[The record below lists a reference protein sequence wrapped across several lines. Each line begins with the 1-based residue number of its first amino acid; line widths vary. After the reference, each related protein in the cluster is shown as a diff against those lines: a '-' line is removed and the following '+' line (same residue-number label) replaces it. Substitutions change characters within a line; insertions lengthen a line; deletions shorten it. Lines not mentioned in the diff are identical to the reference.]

1 MLLLRS
7 TPILRHMPGEQR
19 PPLAHAGGDPAL
31 LRRDVALHRVAQTRR
46 WLITGAA
53 GLAAGLAALAASAA
67 PGRSQTA
74 KPQSPATGRTRV
86 VPSAASATQLPPL
99 ASPSELGLQPPGQAP
114 ASVAPDVTPAP
125 AQQASPAQAAPAQQ
139 QASPA
144 PSGAAVSG
152 GS

>member
-1 MLLLRS
+1 
-7 TPILRHMPGEQR
+7 MPGDQR
-19 PPLAHAGGDPAL
+19 PAFSQRDRDPAL

-53 GLAAGLAALAASAA
+53 GLAAGLAALAASAT
-67 PGRSQTA
+67 PGRSQTS
-74 KPQSPATGRTRV
+74 KGQSPAAGRTLV
-86 VPSAASATQLPPL
+86 GPSVTSTTQLPPL

-114 ASVAPDVTPAP
+114 ASVAPNVTPAP
-125 AQQASPAQAAPAQQ
+125 AQPASPAQAAPAPQP
-139 QASPA
+139 ASPA